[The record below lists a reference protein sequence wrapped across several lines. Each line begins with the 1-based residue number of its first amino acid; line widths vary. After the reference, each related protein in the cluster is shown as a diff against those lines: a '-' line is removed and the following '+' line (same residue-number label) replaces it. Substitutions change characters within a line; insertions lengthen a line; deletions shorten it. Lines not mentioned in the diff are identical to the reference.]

1 MEKILISACFLGERV
16 RYNGKIK
23 SLESELLDQWQ
34 IQGRLILICPE
45 VFAGLPV
52 PRPPSEIN
60 PDSQKVM
67 TITNLD
73 VTKQFYLGAK
83 EALRLCLQH
92 GIRYAL
98 LKESSPSCGSKSIY
112 DGSFNQRKI
121 AGEGITTKLL
131 RRHGIQVFGED
142 SINELARLIN
152 QQKNH

>member
-73 VTKQFYLGAK
+73 IKQ
-83 EALRLCLQH
+83 
-92 GIRYAL
+92 
-98 LKESSPSCGSKSIY
+98 SPNY
-112 DGSFNQRKI
+112 
-121 AGEGITTKLL
+121 E
-131 RRHGIQVFGED
+131 
-142 SINELARLIN
+142 
-152 QQKNH
+152 